1 MAVNSRTDGHPLL
14 CGRLVED
21 LFDDLEAGRTD
32 AHSAGCEHCATARR
46 SLHQLA
52 QATRLLVDDPAVPPP
67 RLLERVMSAV
77 RADLGR
83 GAVLPLPAVLGPADV
98 AERAVAVVL
107 RYAADSV
114 AGVWARSCRIDPEP
128 DRPGAAWIRMTLS
141 LRYGTGPAEPLLAE
155 VRRRVS
161 TALSGQVGLRAHTI
175 DLELVDIWPWSPG
188 DRGHE

>member
-1 MAVNSRTDGHPLL
+1 MAVNSRTDGHPLP

-21 LFDDLEAGRTD
+21 LFDDLEAGRPD

-52 QATRLLVDDPAVPPP
+52 EATRLLVDDPAEPPP
-67 RLLERVMSAV
+67 RLLDRVMSAV
-77 RADLGR
+77 RAELRR
-83 GAVLPLPAVLGPADV
+83 GTMLPLSAELGPADV
-98 AERAVAVVL
+98 AEQAVAVVL

-114 AGVWARSCRIDPEP
+114 PGVWARSCRVDPEP

-141 LRYGTGPAEPLLAE
+141 LRFGTGPAQPLLAE

-161 TALSGQVGLRAHTI
+161 TALSGQVGLQAHTI
-175 DLELVDIWPWSPG
+175 DLELVDIWPWEP
-188 DRGHE
+188 R